1 MAGIGFEL
9 KKLFKDQSGLGYVKA
24 YTWTGIVTTGPF
36 FIMVFLILGIQS
48 LYDYFEVERFTKSL
62 YISSVVYP
70 FIFSHIVAS
79 GFTMLATRYISDNLY
94 DKKSSSVLSS
104 LFGII
109 AITLTV
115 GGLIGIAFFTWA
127 QLDFFIELTTYIF
140 FMEMMVVQLLNAYVS
155 ALRDYVYIVAS
166 YAYGVA
172 FAIVGTWLV
181 LMLDIPE
188 YVLVATMCF
197 MDLGIFI
204 IAALLFRNIFL
215 FFGRENYRDFDFL
228 PYFSTKKIVFFTN
241 LFYTLGLY
249 IHNLIIWCGPMG
261 LCLADTYY
269 YQPPYD
275 TSTFYAYISI
285 LPAMMLFIV
294 ATETNFYDKYKRY
307 LMFITDKGNYKEIS
321 DSRNDMVST
330 MWSEIYNIFDFQLVS
345 TFCFLALGNIILP
358 KVGLAFYGV
367 DIYNLL
373 VLSAFAIGILQAVI
387 IMLFYL
393 EDRVGAFISSAIL
406 LVCSIVFNTACVYLG
421 ESTYG
426 FGAFAAAFIAMVYAI
441 CRLHYYS
448 KRIDYYI
455 FCGQPVLNVP
465 ETGYFVRLHEK
476 YFKEKVKDEDVK

>member
-1 MAGIGFEL
+1 MLKMEL
-9 KKLFKDQSGLGYVKA
+9 Q
-24 YTWTGIVTTGPF
+24 
-36 FIMVFLILGIQS
+36 
-48 LYDYFEVERFTKSL
+48 
-62 YISSVVYP
+62 
-70 FIFSHIVAS
+70 H
-79 GFTMLATRYISDNLY
+79 
-94 DKKSSSVLSS
+94 
-104 LFGII
+104 
-109 AITLTV
+109 
-115 GGLIGIAFFTWA
+115 
-127 QLDFFIELTTYIF
+127 
-140 FMEMMVVQLLNAYVS
+140 MMVVQLLNAYVS

-307 LMFITDKGNYKEIS
+307 LMFITDKGNYKEAITRSGSVYELHKEDVSKECEEQYPNYYERLKNIELEIDNIS
-321 DSRNDMVST
+321 NVYNNLNIYTNLLIDKIIVTKLETRYKMNL
-330 MWSEIYNIFDFQLVS
+330 EIYFNDGSIRNI
-345 TFCFLALGNIILP
+345 
-358 KVGLAFYGV
+358 
-367 DIYNLL
+367 
-373 VLSAFAIGILQAVI
+373 
-387 IMLFYL
+387 
-393 EDRVGAFISSAIL
+393 
-406 LVCSIVFNTACVYLG
+406 
-421 ESTYG
+421 
-426 FGAFAAAFIAMVYAI
+426 
-441 CRLHYYS
+441 YYE
-448 KRIDYYI
+448 
-455 FCGQPVLNVP
+455 N
-465 ETGYFVRLHEK
+465 
-476 YFKEKVKDEDVK
+476 